1 MRSCLRRPR
10 RIAASRAVLAF
21 AVPLLLT
28 RAALGA
34 APAIDADLLEFL
46 GSVDSE
52 EPGWH
57 DFLAGNSLKTAAK
70 PPGTPP
76 APAAPAP
83 APTPPARKVK
93 DT

>member
-1 MRSCLRRPR
+1 MMRAQRRRATPLAL
-10 RIAASRAVLAF
+10 AALAT
-21 AVPLLLT
+21 PLLWAH
-28 RAALGA
+28 AAIAA

-52 EPGWH
+52 EAGWH
-57 DFLAGNSLKTAAK
+57 DFLAGKEVKPQPK
-70 PPGTPP
+70 PPGVAATVPP
-76 APAAPAP
+76 IPPP